1 MANSTSTHPGH
12 RHLQSS
18 DGVIILV
25 LGALIFVTF
34 ALGLLCDKSIP
45 LFGYFFRPRK
55 QYYEFTPEY
64 TDADNSDPNN
74 SETDSTYGLALDT
87 TSGSNHKM
95 ADLESGLI
103 HASPI
108 PSLPPSSAASMR
120 GSSISGPRP
129 SLGLP
134 RRSTTRYGDLKQHV
148 LDVNGVRKMVLV
160 VGGDDAGPA
169 FGSGSNAGGG
179 GEGTRDGQDGVDQ
192 SPDEYSAWYSRWT
205 RFQGTLRMQSQ
216 LEQHQR
222 QQGNSRSDED
232 EADGERE
239 GDGGAG
245 NTPLLGPWD

>member
-1 MANSTSTHPGH
+1 MANSTSTHPNH
-12 RHLQSS
+12 RHFQSS

-34 ALGLLCDKSIP
+34 ALGLVSQLCDRSIP
-45 LFGYFFRPRK
+45 LFSYFFRPRK

-64 TDADNSDPNN
+64 TDADNHNNN
-74 SETDSTYGLALDT
+74 SNNSDTDSTYGLALDT
-87 TSGSNHKM
+87 SSGSNHKM
-95 ADLESGLI
+95 ADLESGLV

-108 PSLPPSSAASMR
+108 PSLPPSSSGSMR

-160 VGGDDAGPA
+160 VGGDDEQARA
-169 FGSGSNAGGG
+169 GSGSNAGGS
-179 GEGTRDGQDGVDQ
+179 GEDHRTQEGQDELDQ
-192 SPDEYSAWYSRWT
+192 GTDEYSAWYSRWT
-205 RFQGTLRMQSQ
+205 RFQGALRMQRQ

-222 QQGNSRSDED
+222 HQENNHSE
-232 EADGERE
+232 EGE
-239 GDGGAG
+239 GG